1 MRRNAWADT
10 GRVHVRSTGDS
21 AYSLCAGARVAT
33 GCRLLPFVFERE
45 LAAAFGEDDGVDQ
58 LSDAEVISAS
68 LRDPTSFGDLFDRH
82 ATVLHRFL
90 VRRIGAVEADT
101 LLGELFLIAFE
112 KRSSFDIGR
121 DSARPWL
128 YGIGTNLIARHR
140 RSEERRL
147 RALGRLATQ
156 RQPAQDL
163 AGQVSGAIDASVA
176 WDGVVAGLAA
186 LPEAE
191 RDTLVLFAWE
201 SLSYAEIA
209 DSLGIPVGTVRSR
222 ISRARGRLRELK
234 PVIDEEPDNN
244 HGRVEP

>member
-1 MRRNAWADT
+1 MI
-10 GRVHVRSTGDS
+10 SCPC
-21 AYSLCAGARVAT
+21 LCG
-33 GCRLLPFVFERE
+33 RE
-45 LAAAFGEDDGVDQ
+45 LIARFGEDDGVDY
-58 LSDAEVISAS
+58 LSDAAVISAS
-68 LRDPTSFGDLFDRH
+68 LGDPTAFGDLFDRH

-90 VRRIGAVEADT
+90 VRRVGAFEADT

-112 KRSSFDIGR
+112 NRRSFDTGR

-128 YGIGTNLIARHR
+128 YGIGTNLVARHR

-147 RALGRLATQ
+147 RAVGRLAAQ
-156 RQPAQDL
+156 RQPGHDL
-163 AGQVSGAIDASVA
+163 AGEVSGAIDASVA

-234 PVIDEEPDNN
+234 PVIDEEPVNN